1 MGAFS
6 LNCVELQEYQPNR
19 YPFLLV
25 DGISEV
31 LPGKYAK
38 GFKNLT
44 LNEWYFPIHFPG
56 APNMPGALQLEAL
69 AQVFTIALTTQ
80 PGLKGK
86 ITHALGHKVRFKR
99 EVKPGEVFQMDV
111 IVHSWTRGIG
121 FGTGIGRVQDEIACE
136 AEMTIAIPEVLR
148 QFTPKPLKH

>member
-1 MGAFS
+1 MNSFS
-6 LNCVELQEYQPNR
+6 LDCVELQDYQPNR
-19 YPFLLV
+19 YPFLMV

-31 LPGKYAK
+31 VPGKHAK

-44 LNEWYFPIHFPG
+44 MNEWYFPVHFPG

-86 ITHALGHKVRFKR
+86 ITHALGHQVRFKR
-99 EVKPGEVFQMDV
+99 EVKPGEVFQMEV
-111 IVHSWTRGIG
+111 NVLSWNRGVGIG
-121 FGTGIGRVQDEIACE
+121 FGVGRIGNEVACE
-136 AEMTIAIPEVLR
+136 AHMTIAIPEILE
-148 QFTPKPLKH
+148 QFTPKVSK